1 MHQPTLQIP
10 RQLQVTSCSV
20 TKTFY
25 GFNYNDNVV
34 ENQYTTIPPDPSGA
48 AGANRLVAVVNSMI
62 EVRQK
67 NGILTYRK
75 SLQNFFAGI
84 PQALQFTRF
93 FDPKVGSPGQSWW

>member
-1 MHQPTLQIP
+1 MHQPTLHIP

-34 ENQYTTIPPDPSGA
+34 ETGSTWIPSGA
-48 AGANRLVAVVNSMI
+48 AGTSRLVAVVNSMI
-62 EVRQK
+62 EVLQK

-75 SLQNFFAGI
+75 DLQNLFAGI